1 MATNKTRGNSAKS
14 KSRDKDLEAFDN
26 NKTDKTNARAEA
38 VEAFISN
45 FLKGNFFE
53 DIEKAFFTKMID
65 DVKSG
70 EIDGFT
76 MDDFCFLLKF
86 DNSKKAVDEVNFSLM
101 LYFKELRIIAEQD
114 AKQKDEKELI
124 LAFENY
130 KKTVGIIE
138 LTLPRGFSCKSLE
151 ELQEIK
157 NGIEQANKEGKAYL
171 HRNLFHYEPDNIK
184 ALETTAYY
192 CEFLKR
198 MDAYFYDNPVISHY
212 LDKQRHIQ
220 NVKDQFRDELRNL
233 DVYYSAKA
241 AEAID
246 SGTLTQSICNYVMK
260 NFADFLAEYEK
271 TENDFRKSD
280 K

>member
-1 MATNKTRGNSAKS
+1 MTTNKTRGNSAKS
-14 KSRDKDLEAFDN
+14 KGRDKDLEAFDN
-26 NKTDKTNARAEA
+26 KKINKTNARAEA
-38 VEAFISN
+38 VEAFISD
-45 FLKGNFFE
+45 FLKSSFWNN
-53 DIEKAFFTKMID
+53 IEKAFFTKMID
-65 DVKSG
+65 DVKNC
-70 EIDGFT
+70 EIDGFR
-76 MDDFCFLLKF
+76 MDDFYFLLKF

-101 LYFKELRIIAEQD
+101 LYFKELCIIAEQD

-138 LTLPRGFSCKSLE
+138 LTLPRGFPCRSLE

-157 NGIEQANKEGKAYL
+157 NGIEQARKEGKAYFC
-171 HRNLFHYEPDNIK
+171 RNFFHYEPEHIK
-184 ALETTAYY
+184 ALEVKAYY

-220 NVKDQFRDELRNL
+220 NVKNQFRDELNNL
-233 DVYYSAKA
+233 DIFYSARASEDIKKN
-241 AEAID
+241 
-246 SGTLTQSICNYVMK
+246 TLTQSICDYVMK

-271 TENDFRKSD
+271 TKIDFRP
-280 K
+280 

>member
-1 MATNKTRGNSAKS
+1 MTTNKARSNNTNKKG
-14 KSRDKDLEAFDN
+14 RDKNINAFDD

-53 DIEKAFFTKMID
+53 DIKKAFFTKMID

-101 LYFKELRIIAEQD
+101 LYFKELCIIAEQD

-138 LTLPRGFSCKSLE
+138 LTLPRGFSCKSIE

-220 NVKDQFRDELRNL
+220 NVKDQFRDELRSL
-233 DVYYSAKA
+233 DVYYSANASKD
-241 AEAID
+241 IKK
-246 SGTLTQSICNYVMK
+246 STLIQSICDYVMQ
-260 NFADFLAEYEK
+260 NFTDFLAKY
-271 TENDFRKSD
+271 TTGEN
-280 K
+280 

>member
-1 MATNKTRGNSAKS
+1 MATNKARSNNTNKKG
-14 KSRDKDLEAFDN
+14 RDKNIDAFDD
-26 NKTDKTNARAEA
+26 NKINESNAKAEA
-38 VEAFISN
+38 IEAFISN
-45 FLKGNFFE
+45 FLKCNFFE

-65 DVKSG
+65 DVKNG

-76 MDDFCFLLKF
+76 MDDFYFLLKF
-86 DNSKKAVDEVNFSLM
+86 DNSKKAVDEVNFNLM
-101 LYFKELRIIAEQD
+101 LYFKELCIIAEQD

-157 NGIEQANKEGKAYL
+157 NGIEQASKEGKAYL
-171 HRNLFHYEPDNIK
+171 HRNLFHYEPDHIK
-184 ALETTAYY
+184 VLEVTAYY

-220 NVKDQFRDELRNL
+220 NVKDQFRDELRSL
-233 DVYYSAKA
+233 DVYYSAKT
-241 AEAID
+241 AETID
-246 SGTLTQSICNYVMK
+246 SGTLTQSICNYIMR
-260 NFADFLAEYEK
+260 NFANFLTEYEK
-271 TENDFRKSD
+271 NGKQNP
-280 K
+280 